1 MEKSSVEL
9 NYTTLSDAMQITG
22 SEMFKSQVF
31 LSPVKLLGVLEDHP
45 AIGGKL
51 MVGEK
56 PLGFGNLVRV
66 YTQRSA
72 VLDLP
77 EASS

>member
-1 MEKSSVEL
+1 MGKSSVEL
-9 NYTTLSDAMQITG
+9 NYTTLSDVMQITG
-22 SEMFKSQVF
+22 SEMFKPQI
-31 LSPVKLLGVLEDHP
+31 LLGPVKLLGVLEDHP
-45 AIGGKL
+45 TIRGKL

-66 YTQRSA
+66 YTQRPA

-77 EASS
+77 EASR